1 MTRLLDADRPFT
13 GDSAPPILSAV
24 PRRGRGEAVITLN
37 GEIDIASAGQIRAAV
52 TECLRKPPPKS
63 LVIDLTAVT
72 FCDCSG
78 VEALEWAHGLA
89 RTGRMAFG
97 LDGVDRRLRRVFSL
111 ARADGLLNAC
121 RSAHTTN

>member
-1 MTRLLDADRPFT
+1 MTRLLDADRSFT
-13 GDSAPPILSAV
+13 GASAPPILIAV
-24 PRRGRGEAVITLN
+24 PHRGSGEAVITLN

-78 VEALEWAHGLA
+78 VEALEWAYGLA
-89 RTGRMAFG
+89 RIGQTTFG
-97 LDGVDRRLRRVFSL
+97 LCGVDRRLRRVFTL
-111 ARADGLLNAC
+111 ARADDLLSAC
-121 RSAHTTN
+121 RPAHTTN